1 MLDAPLT
8 LRSGLVLNNRAAVA
22 AMTNGQSLVD
32 GRTGDDEIH
41 WLARRADGGF
51 GCVATCAAYVS
62 RDGKAW
68 DGQLGI
74 DRDDELEGLA
84 RFAER
89 VQRGGCAGMVQLFH
103 GGVRATQRL
112 TGEQVWSATTFH
124 EDGKDFETPREATE
138 ADIERVI
145 GDFIAAA
152 ARAQKAGWNGVELH
166 GAHGYLLTQFMSA
179 TQNTRG
185 DRWGGAALD
194 NRARLVREVMRGVRA
209 RVGPK
214 FSVGVRLSFESG
226 GNAKGLDFD
235 EIVQVAKWLCD
246 DGADFIH
253 ASLFYAERNTRKYP
267 DQHPIPLI
275 RAALPKDV
283 ALFACGNI
291 WTGSD
296 AAAALDR
303 GADVVALARCAIFNP
318 DWPRHAMTP
327 GWEPRRPP
335 ATPDELAALAVSPA
349 FVTYLRHFKN
359 LVA

>member
-1 MLDAPLT
+1 MLLAPLT

-32 GRTGDDEIH
+32 GRAGDDEIH

-68 DGQLGI
+68 DGQLGV
-74 DRDDELEGLA
+74 DRDDDLEGLA

-89 VQRGGCAGMVQLFH
+89 VQRNGCAGMVQLFH

-124 EDGKDFETPREATE
+124 EDGKDFETPRAATE

-145 GDFIAAA
+145 GDFVAAA
-152 ARAQKAGWNGVELH
+152 ARAQNAGWSGVELH

-179 TQNTRG
+179 TQNTRS
-185 DRWGGAALD
+185 DRWGGASLD

-214 FSVGVRLSFESG
+214 FTVGVRLSFESG

-283 ALFACGNI
+283 ALFVAGNI
-291 WTGSD
+291 WTGGD

-318 DWPRHAMTP
+318 DWPRNATRP
-327 GWEPRRPP
+327 GWEPKRPP
-335 ATPDELAALAVSPA
+335 ATPDELNALGVSPA
-349 FVTYLRHFKN
+349 FVTYLRHFKT